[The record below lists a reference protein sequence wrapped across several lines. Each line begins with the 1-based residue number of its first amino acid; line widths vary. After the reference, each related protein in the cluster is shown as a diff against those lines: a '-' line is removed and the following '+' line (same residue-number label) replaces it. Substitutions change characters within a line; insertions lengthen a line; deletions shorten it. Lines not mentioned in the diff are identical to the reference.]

1 MNGNSADVGSF
12 DSAVGR
18 GKRVTS
24 ENEPLKQSREQV
36 LSNYEER
43 KVVVISYY

>member
-12 DSAVGR
+12 DVGR